1 MNIAQISE
9 VTNYINEI
17 RLRHLAPNLTYAPE
31 ITEFSNKWATS
42 LIETNKFEHSNN
54 ILYGENLAMRMGSSL
69 KDDMVAGIKKSV
81 DEWYNEIQYYDFTNG
96 KFDNKTGHFTA
107 LVWAD
112 TKKYGI
118 AYKFDAAKK
127 KYVVVMNMSPPGN
140 VQSKYRE
147 NVLKA
152 PMSKRK

>member
-1 MNIAQISE
+1 MNPSQISE
-9 VTNYINEI
+9 ITNYINSFRI
-17 RLRHLAPNLTYAPE
+17 KHLSPNLTYSQD
-31 ITEFSNKWATS
+31 ISDFSTKWAS
-42 LIETNKFEHSNN
+42 NLLDNNKFEHSGNV
-54 ILYGENLAMRMGSSL
+54 LYGENLAMRSGSAL
-69 KDDMVAGIKKSV
+69 KNDIVAGIKKSV

-96 KFDNKTGHFTA
+96 KFDPKTGHFTA

-118 AYKFDAAKK
+118 AYKFDEIKK

-140 VQSKYRE
+140 VQSKFRE

-152 PMSKRK
+152 SR